1 METEN
6 RKYTILTFFI
16 FAVIFGYLSYL
27 ALTQI
32 SDWFK
37 FGGSNVLG
45 TGYGWQI
52 VGGTASAVL
61 GIILFIGLSVS
72 SKATTFFDEVFSEV
86 LKVTWPTMKETS
98 ASTVVVTVM
107 VLVATFILAMMD
119 YFWGAFF
126 NLILNKL

>member
-16 FAVIFGYLSYL
+16 FAVMFGYLSYL

-32 SDWFK
+32 SDWLK
-37 FGGSNVLG
+37 FGGGNVFG
-45 TGYGWQI
+45 TGYGWQV
-52 VGGTASAVL
+52 VGGTMSATL
-61 GIILFIGLSVS
+61 GIILFIGLSLS
-72 SKATTFFDEVFSEV
+72 SKATTFFDDVFSEV
-86 LKVTWPTMKETS
+86 FKVTWPTMKETT

-107 VLVATFILAMMD
+107 VLVAVLVLAIMD